1 LENID
6 KNELILYINDKEKK
20 MVEKIELKELM
31 IVDINKNILDNYSR
45 FKEIK
50 RRYNYENGI
59 WAIIDDDW
67 IDDWDKEKK
76 DKVINNFFDIISK
89 EGGYVFGAYED
100 KKMIGFSVLCN
111 KKFGSNN
118 QYIQLDNMHV
128 SDGYRNKGIGK
139 KLFEICVKKA
149 KETGIKKIYISANPS
164 EDTVNFYFS
173 VGCKDAMEIN
183 KELAEKEPYDRQMEY
198 EI

>member
-1 LENID
+1 
-6 KNELILYINDKEKK
+6 
-20 MVEKIELKELM
+20 MVEKIELKEIM
-31 IVDINKNILDNYSR
+31 IADINKNILDNYSR

-50 RRYNYENGI
+50 RRYNYENGK
-59 WAIIDDDW
+59 WVIIDDDW
-67 IDDWDKEKK
+67 IDDWSKDKK
-76 DKVINNFFDIISK
+76 DKVIISFSDTINA
-89 EGGYVFGAYED
+89 GGYVFGAYED
-100 KKMIGFSVLCN
+100 KKLIGFAVLCN

-118 QYIQLDNMHV
+118 QYIQLNNMQV
-128 SDGYRNKGIGK
+128 FYGYRNKGIGK
-139 KLFEICVKKA
+139 KLFELCVKKV
-149 KETGIKKIYISANPS
+149 KETGIKKMYISANPS